1 MNYSTDQNSSST
13 AISHLPTPVTNDEM
27 VEFVDDVLETLKS
40 PKRGH
45 EKRWKE
51 AILMIAGEQWL
62 DFDSATNNFRGANLS
77 SWIPRPTTNYLA
89 KLYDRLIDIF
99 TSGNL
104 RPNAIAATDDQEDID
119 SAEKAEQLLNYLSE
133 QIKTP
138 DRYIPIAAIWFI
150 ATGNVIHHATY
161 NPKAGSKVRIPR
173 HEVIEEPL
181 ILPDG
186 TQLEDSEGNPV
197 FQAKKVQ
204 KRDEEGRPVYD
215 VQEEGQIV
223 ERVISPFSWYP
234 EITELPHQVTYG
246 IERQMLSLDQL
257 KNIFGEEAVK
267 DVKGEDVS
275 EFDVGSF
282 FDSKLA
288 PSLFSSAQ
296 DEMVILKTY
305 RAEPSARWEK
315 GKVIMTAGGVLL
327 HEGDL
332 EEYYDGKLPIR
343 HERYREL
350 PSEFWGI
357 SPLDAALPLQKRIN
371 AIDSAIVQHRKTML
385 MPQIWEPK
393 GAAIGEI
400 TGKSGLR
407 IVWDWKASGGNQPQ
421 VKQSTPLSPEI
432 LKEREQALVD
442 IEQIVGTVEVLS
454 GAQPSGVSTQGQTE
468 IIAEQALRRFAPIV
482 RRWRASLGEHESRKL
497 RIMQVMYTTP
507 RLVRVFGDNEILETR
522 YFTGADIGNTSDVV
536 IQADGGV
543 FYSEA
548 LQKQNVMQAAQSGLI
563 DVSNPA
569 IAAKVM
575 SLLQVPQFANQF
587 NLDAK
592 LARRR
597 LQKIKDGGAVGNP
610 MNPNNAQDAIM
621 ARNNDNHFVHYEIL
635 SNFTKTSEFET
646 LEITIQQNIG
656 QLMTQHLQQVEQ
668 QKAQAVQTVEKTRGS
683 GEASEK
689 QMVQSGAV
697 APNASAQNLK
707 AV

>member
-1 MNYSTDQNSSST
+1 
-13 AISHLPTPVTNDEM
+13 
-27 VEFVDDVLETLKS
+27 
-40 PKRGH
+40 
-45 EKRWKE
+45 
-51 AILMIAGEQWL
+51 
-62 DFDSATNNFRGANLS
+62 
-77 SWIPRPTTNYLA
+77 
-89 KLYDRLIDIF
+89 
-99 TSGNL
+99 
-104 RPNAIAATDDQEDID
+104 
-119 SAEKAEQLLNYLSE
+119 
-133 QIKTP
+133 
-138 DRYIPIAAIWFI
+138 
-150 ATGNVIHHATY
+150 
-161 NPKAGSKVRIPR
+161 
-173 HEVIEEPL
+173 
-181 ILPDG
+181 
-186 TQLEDSEGNPV
+186 
-197 FQAKKVQ
+197 
-204 KRDEEGRPVYD
+204 
-215 VQEEGQIV
+215 
-223 ERVISPFSWYP
+223 
-234 EITELPHQVTYG
+234 
-246 IERQMLSLDQL
+246 
-257 KNIFGEEAVK
+257 
-267 DVKGEDVS
+267 
-275 EFDVGSF
+275 
-282 FDSKLA
+282 
-288 PSLFSSAQ
+288 
-296 DEMVILKTY
+296 
-305 RAEPSARWEK
+305 
-315 GKVIMTAGGVLL
+315 
-327 HEGDL
+327 
-332 EEYYDGKLPIR
+332 
-343 HERYREL
+343 
-350 PSEFWGI
+350 
-357 SPLDAALPLQKRIN
+357 
-371 AIDSAIVQHRKTML
+371 ML